1 MSIRDDVIN
10 MKRVAPAMAG
20 SSIEI
25 RNKALLLIK
34 DSLKNNAD
42 KIFKENKLDLESA
55 AASGVDDAVLK
66 RLKFDEGK
74 LKSALDGI
82 DMLTTLDDPIGRV
95 ELKRELDEDL
105 ILTRITCPIGVI
117 GIIFEARPDA
127 LVQISTLCVKSGN
140 CAILKGGRET
150 ANTNRILFDIIH
162 DAVVSAGLPDNSLK
176 LATTHSE
183 IDELLDCEGYV
194 DLIIPRGSN
203 AFVRYIMTHTRIPVM
218 GHADGCQASVYC
230 CLQFRGD
237 YSGA

>member
-140 CAILKGGRET
+140 CAILK
-150 ANTNRILFDIIH
+150 
-162 DAVVSAGLPDNSLK
+162 
-176 LATTHSE
+176 
-183 IDELLDCEGYV
+183 
-194 DLIIPRGSN
+194 
-203 AFVRYIMTHTRIPVM
+203 
-218 GHADGCQASVYC
+218 
-230 CLQFRGD
+230 
-237 YSGA
+237 